1 MRLVLPRI
9 HFPLAEPGWDALSVL
24 WRAVG
29 DLSHGINLEPAGFI
43 AISPGAQAH
52 LSAGTASPEE
62 ISLQLPQESWS
73 RGA

>member
-9 HFPLAEPGWDALSVL
+9 HFPLAEPVCDALPRL

-29 DLSHGINLEPAGFI
+29 DLFPGINPESAGFI

-52 LSAGTASPEE
+52 LSAGH
-62 ISLQLPQESWS
+62 
-73 RGA
+73 